1 MAKSSLVSALNERN
15 AKLSAIS
22 NATNQV
28 VDEAFE
34 SLFGAMPTASHPTRN
49 TAQIPI
55 DQLHPFFTANIGFKS
70 YNDENLKTLAEDIS
84 ENGLIENIKIRP
96 CKTGGYEILSGHNR
110 VKACK
115 RLGWSSITADIEY
128 VDDARAVVIATVTN
142 LQRRQHLLP
151 SERGWAYRAL
161 LDAYRQQ
168 GKRNDL
174 VGATSGEFHPKTSAR
189 ERVASFFG
197 TGVNDVRCAVRL
209 THLISPLLDL
219 VDEHKL
225 NMTCGVVISYYD
237 ENTQKLFRERLKA
250 NNQRL
255 SVDTMKK
262 IKQKCPPPSISAKEL
277 DKAWNATIHQPS
289 ASKKNRISF
298 SAKRFEPY
306 LRRIPPDINLEDL
319 FLEFLENRF
328 AGGE

>member
-70 YNDENLKTLAEDIS
+70 YNDENLKTLAEDIL

-151 SERGWAYRAL
+151 
-161 LDAYRQQ
+161 
-168 GKRNDL
+168 
-174 VGATSGEFHPKTSAR
+174 
-189 ERVASFFG
+189 
-197 TGVNDVRCAVRL
+197 VNADGPIEPCSMP
-209 THLISPLLDL
+209 T
-219 VDEHKL
+219 
-225 NMTCGVVISYYD
+225 
-237 ENTQKLFRERLKA
+237 
-250 NNQRL
+250 
-255 SVDTMKK
+255 
-262 IKQKCPPPSISAKEL
+262 
-277 DKAWNATIHQPS
+277 
-289 ASKKNRISF
+289 ASKASETIWS
-298 SAKRFEPY
+298 EP
-306 LRRIPPDINLEDL
+306 LPVNFTRRRVPANE
-319 FLEFLENRF
+319 
-328 AGGE
+328 

>member
-1 MAKSSLVSALNERN
+1 MAKSSLISALNERN

-49 TAQIPI
+49 TAKIPI

-70 YNDENLKTLAEDIS
+70 YNDENLKTLAEDIL
-84 ENGLIENIKIRP
+84 ENGLIENIKVRP

-110 VKACK
+110 VNACK
-115 RLGWSSITADIEY
+115 RLGWASITADIEY

-174 VGATSGEFHPKTSAR
+174 IGATSGEFHPKMGAR
-189 ERVASFFG
+189 ERVATFFG
-197 TGVNDVRCAVRL
+197 TGVNDVRYAVRL

-225 NMTCGVVISYYD
+225 NMMCGVAISYYD

-255 SVDTMKK
+255 SVDIMKQ
-262 IKQKCPPPSISAKEL
+262 IKRKCPPPSISAEEL
-277 DKAWNATIHQPS
+277 DRAWNDAVQQPS

-298 SAKRFEPY
+298 SSRRFEPY
-306 LRRIPPDINLEDL
+306 LRRIPPDTNLEDL
-319 FLEFLENRF
+319 FLEFLQAQF
-328 AGGE
+328 PGGE

>member
-70 YNDENLKTLAEDIS
+70 YNDENLKTLAEDIL

-209 THLISPLLDL
+209 THLTSPLLDL

-225 NMTCGVVISYYD
+225 NIICGVLISYYD
-237 ENTQKLFRERLKA
+237 EDTQKLFQKRLNA
-250 NNQRL
+250 ENCRI
-255 SVDTMKK
+255 SIAVMKH
-262 IKQKCPPPSISAKEL
+262 IKKNCPPPSISAKEL
-277 DKAWNATIHQPS
+277 DKAWNDTVHQPS

-328 AGGE
+328 AGEE

>member
-225 NMTCGVVISYYD
+225 NMMCGVVISYYD

>member
-70 YNDENLKTLAEDIS
+70 YNDENLKTLAEDIL
-84 ENGLIENIKIRP
+84 ENALIENIKIRP

-151 SERGWAYRAL
+151 SERGWAY
-161 LDAYRQQ
+161 
-168 GKRNDL
+168 
-174 VGATSGEFHPKTSAR
+174 
-189 ERVASFFG
+189 
-197 TGVNDVRCAVRL
+197 
-209 THLISPLLDL
+209 
-219 VDEHKL
+219 
-225 NMTCGVVISYYD
+225 
-237 ENTQKLFRERLKA
+237 
-250 NNQRL
+250 
-255 SVDTMKK
+255 
-262 IKQKCPPPSISAKEL
+262 
-277 DKAWNATIHQPS
+277 
-289 ASKKNRISF
+289 
-298 SAKRFEPY
+298 
-306 LRRIPPDINLEDL
+306 
-319 FLEFLENRF
+319 
-328 AGGE
+328 

>member
-1 MAKSSLVSALNERN
+1 MAKSSLISALNERN

-34 SLFGAMPTASHPTRN
+34 SLFGAMPAASYPTRN
-49 TAQIPI
+49 TAKIPI

-70 YNDENLKTLAEDIS
+70 YNDENLKTLAEDIL
-84 ENGLIENIKIRP
+84 ENGLIENIKVRP

-110 VKACK
+110 VNACK

-174 VGATSGEFHPKTSAR
+174 VEATCGEFHPKLGAR
-189 ERVASFFG
+189 ERVACFFG
-197 TGVNDVRCAVRL
+197 VGVNDVRQTVRL
-209 THLISPLLDL
+209 TYLILPLLDA
-219 VDEHKL
+219 VDEHNL
-225 NMTCGVVISYYD
+225 NMMCGVAISYYD
-237 ENTQKLFRERLKA
+237 ENTQKLFRERINT

-255 SVDTMKK
+255 SVDMMKQ
-262 IKQKCPPPSISAKEL
+262 IKQKCPPPSITAKEL
-277 DKAWNATIHQPS
+277 DKAWNEVVHQPS
-289 ASKKNRISF
+289 ASKKKRISF

-306 LRRIPPDINLEDL
+306 LRRIPPDANLEDL
-319 FLEFLENRF
+319 FLEFLQAQF
-328 AGGE
+328 PGGE